1 MIKKIVPY
9 MLGITSLTIAFLL
22 GYGKASSD
30 IFDHHSTLF

>member
-1 MIKKIVPY
+1 MIKNMVPC
-9 MLGITSLTIAFLL
+9 MLAITSLTIAFLL